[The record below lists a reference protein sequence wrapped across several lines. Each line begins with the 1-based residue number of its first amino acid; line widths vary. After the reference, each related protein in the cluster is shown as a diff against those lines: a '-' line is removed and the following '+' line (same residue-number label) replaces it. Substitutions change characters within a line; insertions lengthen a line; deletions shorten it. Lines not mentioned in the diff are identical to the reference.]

1 MPTSKN
7 SGSPITEAISTIAQ
21 GIERPP
27 ALARIVSTI
36 WSAPPESAS
45 ILPRIAPSA
54 ISTPT
59 PATVEPSPAV
69 KLVIA
74 LSSGAPAKAPSASD
88 PMVSARKAWSLNLV
102 MSRTMTAMPAST
114 AMPS

>member
-7 SGSPITEAISTIAQ
+7 SGSPITEAIRTIAH
-21 GIERPP
+21 GIDRG
-27 ALARIVSTI
+27 LAFARMVSTI

-45 ILPRIAPSA
+45 SLPRIAPRA
-54 ISTPT
+54 IRTPT
-59 PATVEPSPAV
+59 PATVEPSPV
-69 KLVIA
+69 LKLVMT
-74 LSSGAPAKAPSASD
+74 LSSGAPANAPSASE
-88 PMVSARKAWSLNLV
+88 PMVSARKACILNLV